1 MSGSVLYDVPGPKTR
16 RRYRLYG
23 AITAVLAA
31 AALAWIIDKL
41 YDTGQFNSAKWE
53 IFQYVEVQKALLR
66 GLRNTVRAGGAAAIL
81 AVLLGIVLVSG
92 RLSDR
97 RYIRI
102 PAFLLTELFRAV
114 PLLILIFFLYYGF
127 KFGQF
132 SSVVLGLTIYNGAV
146 LAEIFRAGIAAVPRG
161 QSEAAYSL
169 GLRKSQVMRLILV
182 PQSVRAMLPAIV
194 SQLVVLLKDVALG
207 FLITYRELLTE
218 AKQLFSA
225 QQFEFPVLPVTF
237 VVAAVYIAMC
247 STLSLL
253 ATFLERRTRRTGR
266 TAAPAGAGAG
276 PMMPLT
282 TQEAAPEPTAARSI

>member
-23 AITAVLAA
+23 LITALVTLAV
-31 AALAWIIDKL
+31 LAWIIYKL
-41 YDTGQFNSAKWE
+41 YDTGQFSSRKWE

-66 GLRNTVRAGGAAAIL
+66 GLGNTVKAGAIAAVL
-81 AVLLGIVLVSG
+81 AVLVGMVLVSG
-92 RLSDR
+92 RVSDHR
-97 RYIRI
+97 WIRI
-102 PAFLLTELFRAV
+102 PSFALTELFRGV

-127 KFGQF
+127 KFGQL

-146 LAEIFRAGIAAVPRG
+146 LAEIFRAGISSVPRG

-169 GLRKSQVMRLILV
+169 GLRKSQVMRLVLV

-237 VVAAVYIAMC
+237 VVAAVYITMC
-247 STLSLL
+247 SLLSLL
-253 ATFLERRTRRTGR
+253 ARFLESRTRRTGR
-266 TAAPAGAGAG
+266 TTAPAGAGAG
-276 PMMPLT
+276 PMMPMST
-282 TQEAAPEPTAARSI
+282 REAPTAAEPL